1 MATEFTIRPFETTD
15 EDYEGFAAVELAVWP
30 EYRDTVAEWKHRD
43 ETRDPK
49 YLFHRFVV
57 EVEGIMVASGIY
69 CEPWWSLRPGKY
81 FVNMSVHPD
90 YRRRGI
96 GTALYNLFMDALSD
110 YDPNTVISNTRED
123 QADALRFLAKRG
135 FRQQMR
141 FPVSHLDVAAFDPAP
156 FGSKVA
162 TVEASGIAIRPLA
175 EVAATDPDW
184 KRKLW
189 DLEWELL
196 QDVPSPEPLTRQT
209 FENFED
215 RQLGDPGFNPDALFI
230 ALDAG
235 RWVGTSGL
243 WMAEGD
249 PEKLY
254 TGLTGVVRSHRRR
267 GLATA
272 MKVRAIAF
280 AQAYGARII
289 ETDNEENNPMYDLN
303 MQLGFKRQPAWLA
316 FEKRMKEE
324 KEEGA

>member
-1 MATEFTIRPFETTD
+1 MGIEYTIRPFETTD

-30 EYRDTVAEWKHRD
+30 EYRDTVEEWKHKD

-49 YLFHRFVV
+49 YLFHRFVA

-69 CEPWWSLRPGKY
+69 CDPWWSMRPGKY

-96 GTALYNLFMDALSD
+96 GTALYNLFMGELSE
-110 YDPNTVISNTRED
+110 YDPATVITSTRED

-141 FPVSHLDVAAFDPAP
+141 FPVSHLDVIAFDPAP
-156 FGSKVA
+156 FDGKVA
-162 TVEASGIAIRPLA
+162 SVEASSIEIRSLA

-209 FENFED
+209 FENFEE
-215 RQLGDPGFNPDALFI
+215 RELGHPGFNPDALFI

-249 PEKLY
+249 LEKLY

-272 MKVRAIAF
+272 MKVRGIAF

-303 MQLGFKRQPAWLA
+303 LQLGFKPQPAWLS
-316 FEKRMKEE
+316 FEKQLKEDS
-324 KEEGA
+324 G